1 MYGYSISK
9 NGILTDNYYKQ
20 IGEYAEPEPQGVY
33 IMIRKINS
41 EIIINQDCHGSYGLY
56 LFENKDTNYFAISNS
71 FLLLEEHLIGKQ
83 NLSLNKDF
91 ADNLVIS
98 ELCSFSLQETL
109 IKEIIQIPINSYIV
123 INIEKKDLKMN
134 SINYSENSI
143 PLESKEGMKIVDK
156 WISKW
161 GYIFRSLIKQTDNVE
176 SDLSGGFDTRTLLAI
191 LLNSGIEMNSLMIN
205 SYLNKVHGHDED
217 LIIAKNISS
226 YYGFNLNDLKLDYR
240 ATKWNSKTTL
250 LCTLYS
256 KLGFHKEF
264 YLKNKFFNKPLFI
277 LSGSGGEDL
286 RGSPGYPVYE
296 YLKHL
301 STRDIKDN
309 KEKLFNSSMSLLNRS
324 VELLKKERIF
334 NNDYEIAHSLYS
346 KIVERNHFG
355 KAALQLFMKNMYLI
369 QPLMDP
375 EIRKIKFEMNGN
387 TTHDLI
393 AYIYLK
399 YAPDLI
405 GFPFQGNRTL
415 NSESVKKAQILKKKF
430 SSSTR
435 KYDYNRAFFID
446 KNRTSPDKHI
456 NYTKSVE
463 ENLRKFF
470 ESNKYFEIVNEIYD
484 NNIYNF
490 AKEYSKKSNFIPL
503 RHEYGL
509 LAIIVSNDYISLN
522 KKCMKY
528 SDKCSYFSIKD
539 KILNY
544 LIK

>member
-1 MYGYSISK
+1 MK
-9 NGILTDNYYKQ
+9 L
-20 IGEYAEPEPQGVY
+20 
-33 IMIRKINS
+33 
-41 EIIINQDCHGSYGLY
+41 
-56 LFENKDTNYFAISNS
+56 
-71 FLLLEEHLIGKQ
+71 
-83 NLSLNKDF
+83 
-91 ADNLVIS
+91 
-98 ELCSFSLQETL
+98 
-109 IKEIIQIPINSYIV
+109 
-123 INIEKKDLKMN
+123 N

-161 GYIFRSLIKQTDNVE
+161 GYIFRSLKKQTDNVS

-191 LLNSGIEMNSLMIN
+191 LLNSGVEMNSLRIN

-226 YYGFNLNDLKLDYR
+226 YYGFKLNDLKLDYR
-240 ATKWNSKTTL
+240 ATKWNSKITL
-250 LCTLYS
+250 LCSLYS

-264 YLKNKFFNKPLFI
+264 YLKKKFFNKPLFI

-309 KEKLFNSSMSLLNRS
+309 NEKLFNSSMSLLNRS

-334 NNDYEIAHSLYS
+334 HNDYEIANSLYS
-346 KIVERNHFG
+346 KINGRNHFG
-355 KAALQLFMKNMYLI
+355 KAALESFMANIYLI

-375 EIRKIKFEMNGN
+375 EIKKIKFEMNGN

-405 GFPFQGNRTL
+405 GFPIQGNRTL

-456 NYTKSVE
+456 NNTKSVE

-470 ESNKYFEIVNEIYD
+470 ESNKYFEIFNEIYD

-528 SDKCSYFSIKD
+528 SDKCSYFSTKD